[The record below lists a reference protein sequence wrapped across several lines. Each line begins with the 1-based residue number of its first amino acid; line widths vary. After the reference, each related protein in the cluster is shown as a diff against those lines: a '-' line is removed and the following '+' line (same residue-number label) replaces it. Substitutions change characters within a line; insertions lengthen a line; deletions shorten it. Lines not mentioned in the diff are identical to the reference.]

1 MSQEDSP
8 HSPDMTINPM
18 SVIEKLVKER
28 QEKELEDAKVV
39 ENMEEW
45 KKAANSLFSSD
56 EGKLFIKYLLRQ
68 VKLFTIDSSR
78 DMTKMLEDR
87 GGKNVYLGLI
97 RPYLTPELLVELE
110 NQK

>member
-1 MSQEDSP
+1 MPQEDSSP
-8 HSPDMTINPM
+8 HADMTIDPK
-18 SVIEKLVKER
+18 SVVEKLVRERQAKER
-28 QEKELEDAKVV
+28 ADAKVI

-45 KKAANSLFSSD
+45 KRAVTSMCSTG
-56 EGKLFIKYLLRQ
+56 EGKLFIKYLLRH
-68 VKLFTIDSSR
+68 VKLFKIDDSR

-97 RPYLTPELLVELE
+97 RPYLPQELLAELE